1 MLFNIFI
8 FTLTL
13 FNNNN
18 VAILFFTGGSNFM
31 SRSIYSTFL
40 NKLNDKIP
48 VYKLE
53 FNKNNNYTKQIND
66 LTLKYNN
73 LIIAGHSS
81 GCTTAIN
88 NCNNNIKNMI
98 LLDPVKTPN
107 YNKNIDL
114 SYINNIFIIN
124 AGKSYEWSPYPPFL
138 PFIPIFKLEKH
149 DILNLVKNTNNINY
163 VKSKIKFYTF
173 SKFGH
178 ADIINYPYRD
188 LMHYSRIAKG
198 YNKRNN
204 ENIEKYY
211 DTIIK
216 IIYYF
221 LLDSNLII

>member
-1 MLFNIFI
+1 M
-8 FTLTL
+8 
-13 FNNNN
+13 
-18 VAILFFTGGSNFM
+18 
-31 SRSIYSTFL
+31 
-40 NKLNDKIP
+40 
-48 VYKLE
+48 
-53 FNKNNNYTKQIND
+53 
-66 LTLKYNN
+66 
-73 LIIAGHSS
+73 
-81 GCTTAIN
+81 
-88 NCNNNIKNMI
+88 
-98 LLDPVKTPN
+98 
-107 YNKNIDL
+107 
-114 SYINNIFIIN
+114 
-124 AGKSYEWSPYPPFL
+124 

-221 LLDSNLII
+221 LLDNLCDATHYLNYPLYYHLRLETFILLLTYTFI